1 MGKNTNK
8 PLTSFSD
15 PSLDTSTIAFLN
27 QSTHQLMNV
36 VSDSATQIG
45 KILYDAQKKL
55 ASFHNNGAFA
65 KWIEYIGFSR
75 TSAYNYINRYVAVQ
89 NLNSSKEIQAFES
102 LPKSLTYD
110 ISKPSADPELT
121 KKVLNGDIKTHKEYK
136 ALEAKLK
143 QREQELADRDET
155 IANQQAE
162 LEDNRAELED
172 NRAELEDNRKVQLE
186 LYKRNSELSKQQPE
200 PKVITKTVTKEV
212 PVKPD
217 DYDEIKAKIAELK
230 EQSAKDKENIEYYKR
245 ELKAAERI
253 NKNTNSYD
261 KLQEQ
266 ELKRK
271 KRQAEINGYSTSLKI
286 NDWIPELQKLSQE
299 DIDEMGEQAQKN
311 LQKRLELLQ
320 HSIDRLSSMLG
331 GRRVIEGD
339 YQ

>member
-1 MGKNTNK
+1 MTITNEVEPLSNDLTKITTEIKAYQSVGGQAIFEIGRRLNWVKNHNLAHGEFIEWLETIN
-8 PLTSFSD
+8 
-15 PSLDTSTIAFLN
+15 LDKDVANHFMKIANELGNEWTSTHLG
-27 QSTHQLMNV
+27 
-36 VSDSATQIG
+36 ATA
-45 KILYDAQKKL
+45 LYL
-55 ASFHNNGAFA
+55 
-65 KWIEYIGFSR
+65 
-75 TSAYNYINRYVAVQ
+75 VATMPPEERDKPQ
-89 NLNSSKEIQAFES
+89 QLNSGE
-102 LPKSLTYD
+102 
-110 ISKPSADPELT
+110 T
-121 KKVLNGDIKTHKEYK
+121 KKPDEMTVCELREVKK
-136 ALEAKLK
+136 KLK

-162 LEDNRAELED
+162 LEDNR
-172 NRAELEDNRKVQLE
+172 KVQLE
-186 LYKRNSELSKQQPE
+186 LNKRNSELSKQQPE
-200 PKVITKTVTKEV
+200 QKVITKTVTKEV

-217 DYDEIKAKIAELK
+217 DYEEIKAKVVELK

-271 KRQAEINGYSTSLKI
+271 KRQAEINGYSASLKI

-320 HSIDRLSSMLG
+320 HSIDRLNSMLG

>member
-1 MGKNTNK
+1 MIITNELE
-8 PLTSFSD
+8 PLSTDLTTITTEIRSYENIAGQSIFEIGRRLKWVKEHDLAHGQFGEWVKSLGID
-15 PSLDTSTIAFLN
+15 PSSASHFMKIASELKLGTYPN
-27 QSTHQLMNV
+27 MGAKALYLI
-36 VSDSATQIG
+36 ATMPPEERDKPQ
-45 KILYDAQKKL
+45 Q
-55 ASFHNNGAFA
+55 
-65 KWIEYIGFSR
+65 
-75 TSAYNYINRYVAVQ
+75 
-89 NLNSSKEIQAFES
+89 LNSGE
-102 LPKSLTYD
+102 
-110 ISKPSADPELT
+110 T
-121 KKVLNGDIKTHKEYK
+121 KKPDEMTVRELREVKK
-136 ALEAKLK
+136 KLK

-162 LEDNRAELED
+162 LEDNR
-172 NRAELEDNRKVQLE
+172 KVQLE
-186 LYKRNSELSKQQPE
+186 LNKRNSELSKRQPE
-200 PKVITKTVTKEV
+200 QKVITKTVTKEV

-217 DYDEIKAKIAELK
+217 DYDEIKAKVVELK

-253 NKNTNSYD
+253 HKNTNSYD

-311 LQKRLELLQ
+311 LQRRLELLQ

>member
-1 MGKNTNK
+1 MITTNK
-8 PLTSFSD
+8 VEPLSNDLTKITTEIKTYQSIGGRSIFEIGRRLKWVKDHNLAHGEFDSWLADLRIDRSLATRAMKISSQLTPNYATSHN
-15 PSLDTSTIAFLN
+15 LGTEALYLIATMPLEERDKP
-27 QSTHQLMNV
+27 QQ
-36 VSDSATQIG
+36 
-45 KILYDAQKKL
+45 
-55 ASFHNNGAFA
+55 
-65 KWIEYIGFSR
+65 
-75 TSAYNYINRYVAVQ
+75 
-89 NLNSSKEIQAFES
+89 LNSGE
-102 LPKSLTYD
+102 
-110 ISKPSADPELT
+110 T
-121 KKVLNGDIKTHKEYK
+121 KKPDEMTVRELREVKK
-136 ALEAKLK
+136 KLK

-155 IANQQAE
+155 IANQQAK
-162 LEDNRAELED
+162 LED

-217 DYDEIKAKIAELK
+217 DYDEIKAKIAKLE

-253 NKNTNSYD
+253 NKNTNSSD

-299 DIDEMGEQAQKN
+299 DIDEMGEQAKKN

>member
-1 MGKNTNK
+1 MITTNK
-8 PLTSFSD
+8 VEPLSNDLTKITTEIKTYQSIGGRSIFEIGRRLKWVKDHNLAHGEFDSWLADLRIDRSLATRAMKISSQLTPNYATSHN
-15 PSLDTSTIAFLN
+15 LGTEALYLIATMPLEERDKP
-27 QSTHQLMNV
+27 QQ
-36 VSDSATQIG
+36 
-45 KILYDAQKKL
+45 
-55 ASFHNNGAFA
+55 
-65 KWIEYIGFSR
+65 
-75 TSAYNYINRYVAVQ
+75 
-89 NLNSSKEIQAFES
+89 LNSGE
-102 LPKSLTYD
+102 
-110 ISKPSADPELT
+110 T
-121 KKVLNGDIKTHKEYK
+121 KKPDEMTVRELREVKK
-136 ALEAKLK
+136 KLK

-162 LEDNRAELED
+162 LEDNR
-172 NRAELEDNRKVQLE
+172 KVQLE
-186 LYKRNSELSKQQPE
+186 LNKRNSELSKQQPE
-200 PKVITKTVTKEV
+200 QKVITKTVTKEV

-217 DYDEIKAKIAELK
+217 DYDEIKAKVVELK
-230 EQSAKDKENIEYYKR
+230 EQSAKDRENIEYYKR

-271 KRQAEINGYSTSLKI
+271 KRQAEINGYSASLKI

-299 DIDEMGEQAQKN
+299 DVDEMGEQAQKN

>member
-1 MGKNTNK
+1 MITTNK
-8 PLTSFSD
+8 VEPLSNDLTKITTEIKTYQSIGGRSIFEIGRRLKWVKDHNLAHGEFDSWLADLRIDRSLATRAMKISSQLTPNYATSHN
-15 PSLDTSTIAFLN
+15 LGTEALYLIATMPLEERDKP
-27 QSTHQLMNV
+27 QQ
-36 VSDSATQIG
+36 
-45 KILYDAQKKL
+45 
-55 ASFHNNGAFA
+55 
-65 KWIEYIGFSR
+65 
-75 TSAYNYINRYVAVQ
+75 
-89 NLNSSKEIQAFES
+89 LNSGE
-102 LPKSLTYD
+102 
-110 ISKPSADPELT
+110 T
-121 KKVLNGDIKTHKEYK
+121 KKPDEMTVRELREVKK
-136 ALEAKLK
+136 KLK

-162 LEDNRAELED
+162 LEDNR
-172 NRAELEDNRKVQLE
+172 KVQLE
-186 LYKRNSELSKQQPE
+186 LNKRNSELSKRQPE
-200 PKVITKTVTKEV
+200 QKVITKTVTKEV

-299 DIDEMGEQAQKN
+299 DVDEMGEQAQKN

-320 HSIDRLSSMLG
+320 YSIDRLSSMLG

>member
-1 MGKNTNK
+1 MIITNELE
-8 PLTSFSD
+8 PLSTDLTTITTEIRSYENIAGQSIFEIGRRLKWVKEHDLAHGQFGEWVKSLGID
-15 PSLDTSTIAFLN
+15 PSSASHFMKIASELKLGTYPN
-27 QSTHQLMNV
+27 MGAKALYLI
-36 VSDSATQIG
+36 ATMPPEERDRPQ
-45 KILYDAQKKL
+45 
-55 ASFHNNGAFA
+55 H
-65 KWIEYIGFSR
+65 
-75 TSAYNYINRYVAVQ
+75 
-89 NLNSSKEIQAFES
+89 LNSGE
-102 LPKSLTYD
+102 
-110 ISKPSADPELT
+110 T
-121 KKVLNGDIKTHKEYK
+121 KKPDEMTVRELREVKK
-136 ALEAKLK
+136 KLK

-162 LEDNRAELED
+162 LEDNR
-172 NRAELEDNRKVQLE
+172 KVQLE
-186 LYKRNSELSKQQPE
+186 LNKRNSELSKRQPE
-200 PKVITKTVTKEV
+200 QKVITKTVTKEV

-271 KRQAEINGYSTSLKI
+271 KRQAEINGYNASLKI

-299 DIDEMGEQAQKN
+299 DVDEMGEQAQKN

>member
-1 MGKNTNK
+1 MTITNEVEPLSNDLTKITTEIKAYQSVGGQAIFEIGRRLNWVKNHNLAHGEFIEWLETINLDKDVANHFMKIANELGNECTSTHLGATALYLVATMPPEERNK
-8 PLTSFSD
+8 P
-15 PSLDTSTIAFLN
+15 
-27 QSTHQLMNV
+27 QQ
-36 VSDSATQIG
+36 
-45 KILYDAQKKL
+45 
-55 ASFHNNGAFA
+55 
-65 KWIEYIGFSR
+65 
-75 TSAYNYINRYVAVQ
+75 
-89 NLNSSKEIQAFES
+89 LNSGE
-102 LPKSLTYD
+102 
-110 ISKPSADPELT
+110 T
-121 KKVLNGDIKTHKEYK
+121 KKPDEMTVRELREVKK
-136 ALEAKLK
+136 KLK

-162 LEDNRAELED
+162 LEDNR
-172 NRAELEDNRKVQLE
+172 KVQLE
-186 LYKRNSELSKQQPE
+186 LNKRNSELSKQQPE
-200 PKVITKTVTKEV
+200 QKVITKTVTKEV

-217 DYDEIKAKIAELK
+217 DYDEIKAKVVELK
-230 EQSAKDKENIEYYKR
+230 EQSAKDRENIEYYKR

-271 KRQAEINGYSTSLKI
+271 KRQAEINGYSASLKI

-299 DIDEMGEQAQKN
+299 DVDEMGEQAQKN

>member
-1 MGKNTNK
+1 MITTNK
-8 PLTSFSD
+8 VEPLSNDLTKITTEIKTYQSIGGRSIFEIGRRLKWVKDHNLAHGEFDSWLADLRIDRSLATRAMKISSQLTPNYATSHN
-15 PSLDTSTIAFLN
+15 LGTEALYLIATMPLEERDKP
-27 QSTHQLMNV
+27 QQ
-36 VSDSATQIG
+36 
-45 KILYDAQKKL
+45 
-55 ASFHNNGAFA
+55 
-65 KWIEYIGFSR
+65 
-75 TSAYNYINRYVAVQ
+75 
-89 NLNSSKEIQAFES
+89 LNSGE
-102 LPKSLTYD
+102 
-110 ISKPSADPELT
+110 T
-121 KKVLNGDIKTHKEYK
+121 KKPDEMTVRELREVKK
-136 ALEAKLK
+136 KLK

-155 IANQQAE
+155 IASQQAE
-162 LEDNRAELED
+162 LEDNR
-172 NRAELEDNRKVQLE
+172 KTQLE
-186 LYKRNSELSKQQPE
+186 LNKRNSELSKQQSE
-200 PKVITKTVTKEV
+200 QKVITKTVTKEV

-253 NKNTNSYD
+253 HKNTNSYD

>member
-1 MGKNTNK
+1 MITTNK
-8 PLTSFSD
+8 VEPLSNDLTKITTEIKTYQSIGGRSIFEIGRRLKWVKDHNLAHGEFDSWLADLRIDRSLATRAMKISSQLTPNYATSHN
-15 PSLDTSTIAFLN
+15 LGTEALYLIATMPLEERDKP
-27 QSTHQLMNV
+27 QQ
-36 VSDSATQIG
+36 
-45 KILYDAQKKL
+45 
-55 ASFHNNGAFA
+55 
-65 KWIEYIGFSR
+65 
-75 TSAYNYINRYVAVQ
+75 
-89 NLNSSKEIQAFES
+89 LNSGE
-102 LPKSLTYD
+102 
-110 ISKPSADPELT
+110 T
-121 KKVLNGDIKTHKEYK
+121 KKPDEMTVRELREVKK
-136 ALEAKLK
+136 KLK

-162 LEDNRAELED
+162 LEDNR
-172 NRAELEDNRKVQLE
+172 KVQLE
-186 LYKRNSELSKQQPE
+186 LNKRNSELSKRQPE
-200 PKVITKTVTKEV
+200 QKVITKTVTKEV
-212 PVKPD
+212 PVKPN

-253 NKNTNSYD
+253 NKNTNTYD

-271 KRQAEINGYSTSLKI
+271 KRQAEINGYSASLKI

-299 DIDEMGEQAQKN
+299 DVDEMGEQAQKN

-320 HSIDRLSSMLG
+320 RSIDRLSSMLG

>member
-1 MGKNTNK
+1 MTITNEVEPLSNDLTKITTEIKAYQSVGGQAIFEIGRRLNWVKNHNLAHGEFIEWLETINLDKDVANHFMKIANELGNEWTSTHLGATALYLVATMPPEERNK
-8 PLTSFSD
+8 P
-15 PSLDTSTIAFLN
+15 
-27 QSTHQLMNV
+27 QQ
-36 VSDSATQIG
+36 
-45 KILYDAQKKL
+45 
-55 ASFHNNGAFA
+55 
-65 KWIEYIGFSR
+65 
-75 TSAYNYINRYVAVQ
+75 
-89 NLNSSKEIQAFES
+89 LNSGE
-102 LPKSLTYD
+102 
-110 ISKPSADPELT
+110 T
-121 KKVLNGDIKTHKEYK
+121 KKPDEMTVRELREVKK
-136 ALEAKLK
+136 KLK

-162 LEDNRAELED
+162 LEDNR
-172 NRAELEDNRKVQLE
+172 KVQLE
-186 LYKRNSELSKQQPE
+186 LNKRNSELSKQQPE
-200 PKVITKTVTKEV
+200 QKVITKTVTKEV

-217 DYDEIKAKIAELK
+217 DYDEIKAKVVELK
-230 EQSAKDKENIEYYKR
+230 EQSAKDRENIEYYKR

-271 KRQAEINGYSTSLKI
+271 KRQAEINGYSASLKI

-299 DIDEMGEQAQKN
+299 DVDEMGEQAQKN

-320 HSIDRLSSMLG
+320 HSIVRLSSMLG

>member
-1 MGKNTNK
+1 MTITNEVEPLSNDLTKITTEIKTYQSIGGRSIFEIGRRLKWVKDHNLAHGEFDSWLADLRIDRSLATRAMKISSQLTPNYATSHNLGTEALYLIATMPLEERDK
-8 PLTSFSD
+8 P
-15 PSLDTSTIAFLN
+15 
-27 QSTHQLMNV
+27 QQ
-36 VSDSATQIG
+36 
-45 KILYDAQKKL
+45 
-55 ASFHNNGAFA
+55 
-65 KWIEYIGFSR
+65 
-75 TSAYNYINRYVAVQ
+75 
-89 NLNSSKEIQAFES
+89 LNSGE
-102 LPKSLTYD
+102 
-110 ISKPSADPELT
+110 T
-121 KKVLNGDIKTHKEYK
+121 KKPDEMTVRELREVKK
-136 ALEAKLK
+136 KLK

-162 LEDNRAELED
+162 LEDNR
-172 NRAELEDNRKVQLE
+172 KVQLE
-186 LYKRNSELSKQQPE
+186 LNKRNSELSKRQPE
-200 PKVITKTVTKEV
+200 QKVITKTVTKEV

-253 NKNTNSYD
+253 HKNTNSYD

-331 GRRVIEGD
+331 GRRVIEGE
-339 YQ
+339 YQS

>member
-1 MGKNTNK
+1 MIITNELE
-8 PLTSFSD
+8 PLSTDLTTITTEIRSYENIAGQSIFEIGRRLKWVKEHDLAHGQFGEWVKSLGID
-15 PSLDTSTIAFLN
+15 PSSASHFMKIASELKLGTYPNMGAKALYLIATMPPEERDKPQQLDS
-27 QSTHQLMNV
+27 
-36 VSDSATQIG
+36 G
-45 KILYDAQKKL
+45 
-55 ASFHNNGAFA
+55 
-65 KWIEYIGFSR
+65 E
-75 TSAYNYINRYVAVQ
+75 
-89 NLNSSKEIQAFES
+89 
-102 LPKSLTYD
+102 
-110 ISKPSADPELT
+110 T
-121 KKVLNGDIKTHKEYK
+121 KKPDKMTVRELREVKK
-136 ALEAKLK
+136 KLK

-162 LEDNRAELED
+162 LEDNR
-172 NRAELEDNRKVQLE
+172 KVQLE
-186 LYKRNSELSKQQPE
+186 LNKRNSELSKQQPE
-200 PKVITKTVTKEV
+200 QKVITKTVTKEV

>member
-1 MGKNTNK
+1 MIITNELE
-8 PLTSFSD
+8 PLSTDLTTITTEIRSYENIAGQSIFEIGRRLKWVKEHDLAHGQFGEWVKSLGID
-15 PSLDTSTIAFLN
+15 PSSASHFMKIASELKLGTYPN
-27 QSTHQLMNV
+27 MGAKALYLI
-36 VSDSATQIG
+36 ATMPPEERDKPQ
-45 KILYDAQKKL
+45 Q
-55 ASFHNNGAFA
+55 
-65 KWIEYIGFSR
+65 
-75 TSAYNYINRYVAVQ
+75 
-89 NLNSSKEIQAFES
+89 LNSGE
-102 LPKSLTYD
+102 
-110 ISKPSADPELT
+110 T
-121 KKVLNGDIKTHKEYK
+121 KKPDEMTVRELREVKK
-136 ALEAKLK
+136 KLK

-162 LEDNRAELED
+162 LEDNR
-172 NRAELEDNRKVQLE
+172 KVQLE
-186 LYKRNSELSKQQPE
+186 LNKRNSELSRQQPE
-200 PKVITKTVTKEV
+200 QKVITKTVTKEV

-253 NKNTNSYD
+253 HKNTNSYD

>member
-1 MGKNTNK
+1 MKISSQLTPNYATSHNLGTEALYLIATMPLEERDK
-8 PLTSFSD
+8 P
-15 PSLDTSTIAFLN
+15 
-27 QSTHQLMNV
+27 QQ
-36 VSDSATQIG
+36 
-45 KILYDAQKKL
+45 
-55 ASFHNNGAFA
+55 
-65 KWIEYIGFSR
+65 
-75 TSAYNYINRYVAVQ
+75 
-89 NLNSSKEIQAFES
+89 LNSGE
-102 LPKSLTYD
+102 
-110 ISKPSADPELT
+110 T
-121 KKVLNGDIKTHKEYK
+121 KKPDEMTVRELREVKK
-136 ALEAKLK
+136 KLK

-162 LEDNRAELED
+162 LEDNR
-172 NRAELEDNRKVQLE
+172 KVQLE
-186 LYKRNSELSKQQPE
+186 LNKRNSELSKQQPE
-200 PKVITKTVTKEV
+200 QKVITKTVTKEV

-271 KRQAEINGYSTSLKI
+271 KRQAEINGYSASLKI

-311 LQKRLELLQ
+311 LQRRLELLQ

>member
-1 MGKNTNK
+1 MITTNK
-8 PLTSFSD
+8 VEPLSNDLTKITTEIKTYQSIGGRSIFEIGRRLKWVKDHNLAHGEFDSWLADLRIDRSLATRAMKISSQLTPNYATSHN
-15 PSLDTSTIAFLN
+15 LGTEALYLIATMPLEERDKP
-27 QSTHQLMNV
+27 QQ
-36 VSDSATQIG
+36 
-45 KILYDAQKKL
+45 
-55 ASFHNNGAFA
+55 
-65 KWIEYIGFSR
+65 
-75 TSAYNYINRYVAVQ
+75 
-89 NLNSSKEIQAFES
+89 LNSGE
-102 LPKSLTYD
+102 
-110 ISKPSADPELT
+110 T
-121 KKVLNGDIKTHKEYK
+121 KKPDEMTVRELREVKK
-136 ALEAKLK
+136 KLK

-162 LEDNRAELED
+162 LEDNR
-172 NRAELEDNRKVQLE
+172 KVQLE
-186 LYKRNSELSKQQPE
+186 LNKRNSELSKQQPE
-200 PKVITKTVTKEV
+200 QKVITKTVTKEV

>member
-89 NLNSSKEIQAFES
+89 NLDSSKQIQAFES

-162 LEDNRAELED
+162 LEDNRKA
-172 NRAELEDNRKVQLE
+172 QLE
-186 LYKRNSELSKQQPE
+186 Q
-200 PKVITKTVTKEV
+200 KVITKTVTKEV
-212 PVKPD
+212 TVKPD
-217 DYDEIKAKIAELK
+217 DYEEIKAKIAELK
-230 EQSAKDKENIEYYKR
+230 EQSAKDEENIEYYKR

-253 NKNTNSYD
+253 NKNANSYD

-271 KRQAEINGYSTSLKI
+271 KRQAEINGYNASLKI

-299 DIDEMGEQAQKN
+299 DVDEMGEQAQKN

-320 HSIDRLSSMLG
+320 RSIDRLSSMLG
-331 GRRVIEGD
+331 GRRIIEGE
-339 YQ
+339 YQS

>member
-1 MGKNTNK
+1 MITTNK
-8 PLTSFSD
+8 VEPLSNDLTKITTEIKTYQSIGGRSIFEIGRRLKWVKDHNLAHGEFDSWLADLRIDRSLATRAMKISSQLTPNYATSHN
-15 PSLDTSTIAFLN
+15 LGTEALYLIATMPLEERDKP
-27 QSTHQLMNV
+27 QQ
-36 VSDSATQIG
+36 
-45 KILYDAQKKL
+45 
-55 ASFHNNGAFA
+55 
-65 KWIEYIGFSR
+65 
-75 TSAYNYINRYVAVQ
+75 
-89 NLNSSKEIQAFES
+89 LNSGE
-102 LPKSLTYD
+102 
-110 ISKPSADPELT
+110 T
-121 KKVLNGDIKTHKEYK
+121 KKPDEMTVRELREVKK
-136 ALEAKLK
+136 KLK

-162 LEDNRAELED
+162 LEDNR
-172 NRAELEDNRKVQLE
+172 KVQLE
-186 LYKRNSELSKQQPE
+186 LNKRNSELSKQQPE
-200 PKVITKTVTKEV
+200 QKVITKTVTKEV

-271 KRQAEINGYSTSLKI
+271 KRQAEINGYSASLKI

-311 LQKRLELLQ
+311 LQRRLELLQ

>member
-1 MGKNTNK
+1 MITTNK
-8 PLTSFSD
+8 VEPLSNDLTKITTEIKTYQSIGGRSIFEIGRRLKWVKDHNLAHGEFDSWLADLRIDRSLATRAMKISSQLTPNYATSHN
-15 PSLDTSTIAFLN
+15 LGTEALYLIATMPLEERDKP
-27 QSTHQLMNV
+27 QQ
-36 VSDSATQIG
+36 
-45 KILYDAQKKL
+45 
-55 ASFHNNGAFA
+55 
-65 KWIEYIGFSR
+65 
-75 TSAYNYINRYVAVQ
+75 
-89 NLNSSKEIQAFES
+89 LNSGE
-102 LPKSLTYD
+102 
-110 ISKPSADPELT
+110 T
-121 KKVLNGDIKTHKEYK
+121 KKPDEMTVRELREVKK
-136 ALEAKLK
+136 KLK

-162 LEDNRAELED
+162 LEDNR
-172 NRAELEDNRKVQLE
+172 KVQLE
-186 LYKRNSELSKQQPE
+186 LNKRNSELSKQQPE
-200 PKVITKTVTKEV
+200 QKVITKTVTKEV

-253 NKNTNSYD
+253 NKNTNSSD

-331 GRRVIEGD
+331 GRRVIEGE
-339 YQ
+339 YQS

>member
-1 MGKNTNK
+1 MIITNELEPLSTDLTTIATEIKSYENIAGQAIFEIGRRLKWVKEHDLTHGQYLNWLKSIKMDRTQASRFIKVSTTLPNDGTYQHLGARALYEIATMPPEERNK
-8 PLTSFSD
+8 P
-15 PSLDTSTIAFLN
+15 
-27 QSTHQLMNV
+27 QQ
-36 VSDSATQIG
+36 
-45 KILYDAQKKL
+45 
-55 ASFHNNGAFA
+55 
-65 KWIEYIGFSR
+65 
-75 TSAYNYINRYVAVQ
+75 
-89 NLNSSKEIQAFES
+89 LNSGE
-102 LPKSLTYD
+102 
-110 ISKPSADPELT
+110 T
-121 KKVLNGDIKTHKEYK
+121 KKPDEMTVRELREVKK
-136 ALEAKLK
+136 KLK

-162 LEDNRAELED
+162 LEDNR
-172 NRAELEDNRKVQLE
+172 KVQLE
-186 LYKRNSELSKQQPE
+186 LNKRNSELSKQQPE
-200 PKVITKTVTKEV
+200 QKVITKTVTKEV

-217 DYDEIKAKIAELK
+217 DYDEIKAKVVELK

-253 NKNTNSYD
+253 NKNVNGYD